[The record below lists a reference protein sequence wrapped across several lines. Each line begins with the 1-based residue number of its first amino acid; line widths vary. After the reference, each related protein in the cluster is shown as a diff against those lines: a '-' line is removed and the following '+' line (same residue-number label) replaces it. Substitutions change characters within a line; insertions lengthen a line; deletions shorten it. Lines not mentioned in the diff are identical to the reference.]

1 MPKRCSPALRLPLTI
16 CQIVWDVERRFR
28 EQATR
33 WILLCTVLVL
43 ALGVVAAAGVS
54 AYIRHDV
61 GSLQAKADTLRAEIT
76 EMEQTAAG
84 LTGKTWGLTLMQW
97 DNERGI
103 ILPRGV
109 KVDRTGPLKD
119 GREAIVIK
127 P

>member
-1 MPKRCSPALRLPLTI
+1 MDTALYR
-16 CQIVWDVERRFR
+16 
-28 EQATR
+28 TR
-33 WILLCTVLVL
+33 IS
-43 ALGVVAAAGVS
+43 LGRSGRSGCV
-54 AYIRHDV
+54 R
-61 GSLQAKADTLRAEIT
+61 LQAKADTLRAEIT